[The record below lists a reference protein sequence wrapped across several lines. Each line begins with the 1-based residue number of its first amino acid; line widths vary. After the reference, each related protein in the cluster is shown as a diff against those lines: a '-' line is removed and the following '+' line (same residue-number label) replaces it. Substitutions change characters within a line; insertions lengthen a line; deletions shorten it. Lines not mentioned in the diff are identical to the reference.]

1 MVNKPSGLEQ
11 PDEMTFW
18 GHLDVLRMSLY
29 RILGVLLVTMILSFI
44 ALPHIF
50 DRFILGPTD
59 GSFFLYRW
67 LSALHGVPFAP
78 DFGDGDF
85 HVDIININVATQFMK
100 HFVLSFWMGLVLG
113 FPFVLYEIWKF
124 IKPALFPN
132 EEKSLSSA
140 FVFGGV
146 MFYLGCALG
155 YCVIFP
161 FAFRFLT
168 QYQLSELIE
177 NQISMDSYL
186 NNFLIIIFMMG
197 LLFELPLMAMVL
209 SNMKII
215 HRGFMRKYRKHASV
229 ALLVLA
235 AVITPTGDPFTLA
248 VVFIPL
254 FLLYELS
261 IMLVRPAP
269 KEEDDDDDDDPR
281 NNWESIDD
289 QSEEMKEIIG
299 EPASPSPQETPG
311 QSQG

>member
-1 MVNKPSGLEQ
+1 MANKPAEQ
-11 PDEMTFW
+11 EQLNEMTFW

-29 RILGVLLVTMILSFI
+29 RIIGVLLVTMVLSFI

-59 GSFFLYRW
+59 GGFFLYRW
-67 LSALHGVPFAP
+67 LSGLRGIPFAP
-78 DFGDGDF
+78 DFGDGSF

-100 HFVLSFWMGLVLG
+100 HFVLSFWMGLVLA

-124 IKPALFPN
+124 IKPALFPE
-132 EEKSLSSA
+132 EEKSLGSA
-140 FVFGGV
+140 FVFGGG

-168 QYQLSELIE
+168 QYQLSEVID

-186 NNFLIIIFMMG
+186 NNFLVIIFMMG
-197 LLFELPLMAMVL
+197 LLFELPLVAMIL
-209 SNMKII
+209 SKMKLI
-215 HRGFMRKYRKHASV
+215 HKGFMRQYRKHAVV
-229 ALLVLA
+229 ALIALA

-254 FLLYELS
+254 YMLYELS
-261 IMLVRPAP
+261 IVLVRPAP
-269 KEEDDDDDDDPR
+269 KEEDDDDDVDDDPR
-281 NNWESIDD
+281 HNWEAIED
-289 QSEEMKEIIG
+289 QSEEMKEVTG
-299 EPASPSPQETPG
+299 TDSAPDAQE
-311 QSQG
+311 SQQG

>member
-1 MVNKPSGLEQ
+1 MASKPSVQ
-11 PDEMTFW
+11 DNSSEMTFW

-44 ALPHIF
+44 VLPHIF

-67 LSALHGVPFAP
+67 LSGLHGVPFAP
-78 DFGDGDF
+78 DFGDGEF

-100 HFVLSFWMGLVLG
+100 HFVLSFWMGLVIG

-140 FVFGGV
+140 FIFGGI
-146 MFYLGCALG
+146 MFYAGCVLG

-168 QYQLSELIE
+168 QYQLSEVIE

-197 LLFELPLMAMVL
+197 LLFELPLVAMIL
-209 SNMKII
+209 SKMKIL
-215 HRGFMRKYRKHASV
+215 HKGFMRQYRKHAAV
-229 ALLVLA
+229 ALLALA

-254 FLLYELS
+254 YMLYELS
-261 IMLVRPAP
+261 IVLVRPAP
-269 KEEDDDDDDDPR
+269 PEDDDEDDDTDDDPR
-281 NNWESIDD
+281 KNWESIDD
-289 QSEEMKEIIG
+289 QSEEMKE
-299 EPASPSPQETPG
+299 AMTSSSSPD
-311 QSQG
+311 SQG